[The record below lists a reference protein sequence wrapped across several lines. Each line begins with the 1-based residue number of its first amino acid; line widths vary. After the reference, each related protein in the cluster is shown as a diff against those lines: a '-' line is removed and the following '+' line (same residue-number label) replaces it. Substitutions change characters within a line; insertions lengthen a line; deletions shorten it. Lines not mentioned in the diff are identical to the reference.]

1 MSGGHL
7 QINDSK
13 IAPTNIAKIETLQ
26 KMLSDARTNTTQDP
40 QILARF
46 LNDIFRAKNQAELK
60 DV

>member
-13 IAPTNIAKIETLQ
+13 IAPTNIAKIKTLQ
-26 KMLSDARTNTTQDP
+26 KMLADARSNTTQDP

-46 LNDIFRAKNQAELK
+46 LNDIFRAKNQAESK